1 MKKVTVSAT
10 KEYDVVIGKGLLEDC
25 GKMIVKTVGKSNAAI
40 ITDDIVDSIYGEKV
54 EKSLC
59 ECGIK
64 VSKFVFKNGE
74 ESKNLETY
82 CEILEFLAENKLK
95 RNDIIVALGGGV
107 VGDIAGYAA
116 ATYLRGIKFVQI
128 PTTFLAAIDSSVGG
142 KTAVN
147 LKAGKN
153 LAGAFHQPSLV
164 ICDTQT
170 LETLSADRF
179 ADGAAEAIKYGV
191 LDGEEL
197 FEKIASG
204 DYIAEIEDIIAKCVE
219 IKAEVVKNDE
229 FDTGMRQLLNLGHTI
244 GHAIEKCS
252 NFEITHGH
260 AVALGM
266 LYISR
271 AAYKL
276 KLVEKDISDKILNA
290 LIKNNL
296 PVSCSFSPEELSEA
310 AGSDKKRNADTIN
323 FIIPK
328 DIGDCVIK
336 PLNPQDLLKIISAG
350 M

>member
-1 MKKVTVSAT
+1 MRTVTVST
-10 KEYDVVIGKGLLEDC
+10 NKKYDVVIGKEILNNC
-25 GKMIVKTVGKSNAAI
+25 GEMIIEKIGKANAAI
-40 ITDDIVDSIYGEKV
+40 ITDDIVDSLYSKIV
-54 EKSLC
+54 EESLLKK
-59 ECGIK
+59 GIS
-64 VSKFVFKNGE
+64 VCKFVFKNGE

-82 CEILEFLAENKLK
+82 CKILEFLAERKIK
-95 RNDIIVALGGGV
+95 RNDFIIALGGGV

-164 ICDTQT
+164 ICDTD
-170 LETLSADRF
+170 TLSTLPKDRF

-191 LDGEEL
+191 LEGCEL
-197 FEKIASG
+197 FEKIANG
-204 DYIAEIEDIIAKCVE
+204 DYIEEIEEIIAKCVM
-219 IKAEVVKNDE
+219 IKAEIVKNDE

-260 AVALGM
+260 GVGLG
-266 LYISR
+266 LLCIAR
-271 AAYKL
+271 ASYKL
-276 KLVEKDISDKILNA
+276 GLSEKDLSGKIYEA

-296 PVSCSFSPEELSEA
+296 PVECKFSADELAEA
-310 AGSDKKRNADTIN
+310 AGMDKKRNADMIN
-323 FIIPK
+323 FVIPK
-328 DIGDCVIK
+328 DIGNCVIK
-336 PLNPQDLLKIISAG
+336 PIEAKDLIKIILAG